1 MAVDE
6 VFRIVGRHDDVMDAC
21 FNGKVNG
28 AELNETKLLLY
39 LEKGGHKCGK
49 RTIKPCIILMDVE
62 KDENGGKRQD
72 IGIKVVENSERMD
85 DRM

>member
-1 MAVDE
+1 M
-6 VFRIVGRHDDVMDAC
+6 FRIVGHHDDVMDVC
-21 FNGKVNG
+21 FDGEVNG

-39 LEKGGHKCGK
+39 LEKGGHKCAK

-72 IGIKVVENSERMD
+72 IGIKVVENFERMD